1 MTLKSK
7 VLLTLNDPHTYCFG
21 LRRVFFILTIIFTC
35 SVQSYAQQT
44 NAGDSAS
51 YLTLDQ
57 CIVYALKYQ
66 PTLMRSYLNVSIAQ
80 KTNAINLSAWLP
92 QVNFGINV
100 MHYYVLPTSFS
111 LNSLDPTGP
120 PLKGHP
126 GVINSVTPQVY
137 ATQTIFSPDVLN
149 SAMNAHLFVQQARQS
164 SDSAKINLVTT
175 VSKAFYSLLLT
186 LEQIAV
192 YKEDTTR
199 LGKNLRDTYR
209 QYMGGIVDKTDYK
222 QASITLN
229 NSKAQLK
236 QASENVRPQYATLKQ
251 LMGFPP
257 EKNFNVNFDE
267 PQMMQQ
273 IAFDTTQQLKFE
285 DRIEF
290 QQLQTA
296 KSLQQQS
303 INYYRTQFLPTLSAF
318 YYYNYQYESNTTGNL
333 FTQAYPYSYIG
344 GTLTLPLFTGFRRLE
359 SIQRAKMQKE
369 QLDWTEVNLKLLI
382 YSQYTTALANYKSN
396 LYNLSMLQDNVVMA
410 KDVYGVVTL
419 QYKQGIVAYLNVI
432 TAETNLI
439 SSQINYIN
447 ALFQLLSSKVDL
459 ESAMGK
465 ISPKNLSSKY
475 SRP

>member
-1 MTLKSK
+1 MHINYYYSR
-7 VLLTLNDPHTYCFG
+7 
-21 LRRVFFILTIIFTC
+21 LRRVLFTLITGFITSLYG
-35 SVQSYAQQT
+35 YAQPINT
-44 NAGDSAS
+44 GDTTSL
-51 YLTLDQ
+51 LTLDQ
-57 CIVYALKYQ
+57 CIAYALQYQ
-66 PTLMRSYLNVSIAQ
+66 PALMRSYLNISVAQ

-137 ATQTIFSPDVLN
+137 ATQTIFNADVLN

-164 SDSAKINLVTT
+164 NDSAKISLVTT
-175 VSKAFYSLLLT
+175 VSKAFYNLLLT

-192 YKEDTTR
+192 LKEDTAR

-209 QYMGGIVDKTDYK
+209 QYVGGIVDKTDYK
-222 QASITLN
+222 QATITLN

-236 QASENVRPQYATLKQ
+236 QSNENVRPQYASLKQ
-251 LMGFPP
+251 VMGFPA
-257 EKNFNVNFDE
+257 EKNFNINFDQQ
-267 PQMMQQ
+267 QMMQQ
-273 IAFDTTQQLKFE
+273 IAFDTTQQLKVE
-285 DRIEF
+285 DRIEY

-318 YYYNYQYESNTTGNL
+318 YYYNYQYESNTSGNL
-333 FTQAYPYSYIG
+333 FIQAYPYSYIG
-344 GTLTLPLFTGFRRLE
+344 GTLTLPLFTGFRRIE
-359 SIQRAKMQKE
+359 SIQRAKILKQE
-369 QLDWTEVNLKLLI
+369 LDWNEVNLKALI
-382 YSQYTTALANYKSN
+382 YLQYTTALANYKSN
-396 LYNLSMLQDNVVMA
+396 LYNLSMLRDNVEMA

-439 SSQINYIN
+439 SSEINYVN

-465 ISPKNLSSKY
+465 IAPKNPSQKLS
-475 SRP
+475 PP